1 MGTLLLSD
9 SAGAHD
15 PEGGGGQ
22 TPIVFPLQA
31 NTAGETSLRA
41 TLERQGRAEKRKVH
55 ATTYRFDR
63 SHRRQTDEEEERTD
77 MSWQTYVDDH
87 LMVDLPG
94 GGKLAY
100 AAIYGQDGGCWAQS
114 AGFPALDADQ
124 AKILVT
130 GFSDPGAV
138 AASGLRIGD
147 RKYISIG
154 GRPGRRLQRYRREPR
169 RLPHRTEHLRIL
181 GWKEDGRAQATSRR
195 VLFSVVRIPS

>member
-15 PEGGGGQ
+15 PEGGGDQ

-41 TLERQGRAEKRKVH
+41 TLERQGRAEKRKAH

-87 LMVDLPG
+87 LRVDLPG

-114 AGFPALDADQ
+114 AGFPALSLHAQ
-124 AKILVT
+124 RAERQK
-130 GFSDPGAV
+130 
-138 AASGLRIGD
+138 
-147 RKYISIG
+147 
-154 GRPGRRLQRYRREPR
+154 GREREKCR
-169 RLPHRTEHLRIL
+169 EN
-181 GWKEDGRAQATSRR
+181 
-195 VLFSVVRIPS
+195 